1 MDLNEYQELAG
12 RTHNKGISQPEAL
25 ANYALG
31 LTGEA
36 GEVADQIKKHVFHGH
51 ELDQEE
57 LKKELG
63 DVLWYIANLA
73 AVNSIELSEV
83 AEMNI
88 NKLKKR
94 YPEGFNQAD
103 SINRI
108 ENQKGDDK
116 NV

>member
-1 MDLNEYQELAG
+1 MNLNTYQELAG
-12 RTHNKGISQPEAL
+12 RTHNKSLTQTESL
-25 ANYALG
+25 TNYALG

-51 ELDQEE
+51 QLDRDE

-73 AVNSIELSEV
+73 AVNGIELAEV
-83 AEMNI
+83 AELNI

-94 YPEGFNQAD
+94 YPEGFSQAD
-103 SINRI
+103 SINREDI
-108 ENQKGDDK
+108 
-116 NV
+116 